1 MNNISERVLT
11 YYVCAALLRGKSA
24 EFWMNGGDE
33 MLMREQTDSAQ
44 KGVVGSQVR
53 ESARLVV
60 NIELQEKVSCRLY
73 EFISE
78 IVRFI
83 CNKYIYKLWCRIYNY
98 FEQSHN
104 RTERAQHTAFC
115 SSLNKGGDRR
125 SEWIEGLCFKLDG
138 IYFPSPSHFYFYMA
152 LPNAER

>member
-1 MNNISERVLT
+1 
-11 YYVCAALLRGKSA
+11 
-24 EFWMNGGDE
+24 

-83 CNKYIYKLWCRIYNY
+83 CNKYIYKL
-98 FEQSHN
+98 
-104 RTERAQHTAFC
+104 
-115 SSLNKGGDRR
+115 
-125 SEWIEGLCFKLDG
+125 
-138 IYFPSPSHFYFYMA
+138 
-152 LPNAER
+152 